1 MSLVSCRLCLINAFW
16 LSNSLGIVQNYKPS
30 EIPWVSNFSCEEM
43 LRELGLFRLEKR
55 RLWGD
60 LFVAFPLLFTCS
72 LQVLG
77 SKLAFGGV
85 SCTKTLT

>member
-1 MSLVSCRLCLINAFW
+1 
-16 LSNSLGIVQNYKPS
+16 
-30 EIPWVSNFSCEEM
+30 
-43 LRELGLFRLEKR
+43 LEKR

-60 LFVAFPLLFTCS
+60 LFVAFPLLVTCS